1 MVDRSRVEWPDF
13 AKRNEAI
20 QHGFHQPLHRIER
33 FERDAAEGRFQQALA
48 LATAFFALLA
58 GGEAFF
64 EHLRGSFCQRWMWT
78 PVWLTPLVMVSA
90 IGAARSPRI
99 ARDVLPITA
108 TASILDGLIGFYLHL
123 RNVEKMPGGFG
134 NFWFN
139 FTMGPPLFAPLLFCA
154 VGLMGLIAAGL
165 RRE

>member
-1 MVDRSRVEWPDF
+1 MSFSLVQRVTERPSATF
-13 AKRNEAI
+13 T
-20 QHGFHQPLHRIER
+20 R
-33 FERDAAEGRFQQALA
+33 FERDAAEGRFQQFLA
-48 LATAFFALLA
+48 VSTAFFALMA

-78 PVWLTPLVMVSA
+78 PVWLTPVVAISA
-90 IGAARSPRI
+90 VGAAGSPRV
-99 ARDVLPITA
+99 AREVLPFTA
-108 TASILDGLIGFYLHL
+108 TAAIIDGLIGFYLHL
-123 RNVEKMPGGFG
+123 RTVREMPGGLG

-165 RRE
+165 KRE

>member
-1 MVDRSRVEWPDF
+1 MSSTLVQRVIDRPTASF
-13 AKRNEAI
+13 A
-20 QHGFHQPLHRIER
+20 R
-33 FERDAAEGRFQQALA
+33 FEHDAMEGRFQQFLA
-48 LATAFFALLA
+48 LTTAFFALMA

-78 PVWLTPLVMVSA
+78 PVWLTPVVVVSA
-90 IGAARSPRI
+90 IGAVRSPQV
-99 ARDVLPITA
+99 ARQVLPLTA
-108 TASILDGLIGFYLHL
+108 TAAIFDGLIGFYLHL
-123 RNVEKMPGGFG
+123 RTVREMPGGLG

-165 RRE
+165 KRE